1 MIEINNANRR
11 AINQAKE
18 LLNTVLEMNA
28 TDTEI
33 ALRIALLSFLRANG
47 VNAFHS
53 DAERQEFITE
63 NVAGRWQY
71 TTSEKGELFLVRIGS
86 RIQPTF
92 DSDVTAK
99 YKFGEFIKGEKR
111 Q

>member
-1 MIEINNANRR
+1 LTTSVHYGQRFE
-11 AINQAKE
+11 
-18 LLNTVLEMNA
+18 
-28 TDTEI
+28 
-33 ALRIALLSFLRANG
+33 
-47 VNAFHS
+47 FHS

-63 NVAGRWQY
+63 NVARRWQY
-71 TTSEKGELFLVRIGS
+71 TTSENGELFFVRIGS

-92 DSDVTAK
+92 DSDVTATDG